1 MNPYVDLLGWTV
13 VALCVVGLWCE
24 VPRAVREI
32 RKILAKSRAVERHI
46 SQGGK
51 SLQQVYWDNSFAV
64 DGTGRLCDMKCPT
77 CDYTTSLR
85 FWHRCPSCG
94 SGHQPV

>member
-13 VALCVVGLWCE
+13 VVLCVVGLCIELRLLVRWM
-24 VPRAVREI
+24 RAD
-32 RKILAKSRAVERHI
+32 KQK
-46 SQGGK
+46 K
-51 SLQQVYWDNSFAV
+51 SLAQVYWDNSFAV

>member
-13 VALCVVGLWCE
+13 VVLCVIGLCVELTLLVRWM
-24 VPRAVREI
+24 RAD
-32 RKILAKSRAVERHI
+32 KQK
-46 SQGGK
+46 K
-51 SLQQVYWDNSFAV
+51 SLAQVYWDNSFAV

>member
-1 MNPYVDLLGWTV
+1 MNSYVDLLGWTV
-13 VALCVVGLWCE
+13 VALCVVGLCIELRLLVTWM
-24 VPRAVREI
+24 RAD
-32 RKILAKSRAVERHI
+32 KQKKSLAK
-46 SQGGK
+46 
-51 SLQQVYWDNSFAV
+51 VYWDNSFAV

>member
-13 VALCVVGLWCE
+13 VALCVVGLCIELRLLVRWM
-24 VPRAVREI
+24 RAD
-32 RKILAKSRAVERHI
+32 KQK
-46 SQGGK
+46 K
-51 SLQQVYWDNSFAV
+51 SLAQVYWDNSFAV

>member
-13 VALCVVGLWCE
+13 VALCVVGLCIELRLLVTWM
-24 VPRAVREI
+24 RAD
-32 RKILAKSRAVERHI
+32 KQK
-46 SQGGK
+46 K
-51 SLQQVYWDNSFAV
+51 SLAQVYWDNSLAV

>member
-13 VALCVVGLWCE
+13 VALCVIGLCVELALLVRWM
-24 VPRAVREI
+24 RAD
-32 RKILAKSRAVERHI
+32 KQK
-46 SQGGK
+46 K
-51 SLQQVYWDNSFAV
+51 SLAQVYWDNSFAV